1 MVEMIIALRRQMLA
15 QGTTRLEAAEILHRA
30 LQSLPEPGCLGDY
43 TDFLT
48 YNREEN
54 RTGEF
59 AIKKK
64 LLLHHQTRVAQYL
77 VTLNCFNCQ
86 CGRSLNEH
94 VRDQTVDLYLLCPRC
109 LATPYCDTICASRF
123 QPLHALVCNTHPAW
137 ESDAGHPINFFAY
150 VPLITRATHTQKI
163 LPPYPPVFQLSPNT
177 FGDTSIAIMKGT
189 EAFWSKEGRI

>member
-1 MVEMIIALRRQMLA
+1 MIIALRRQMLA

-86 CGRSLNEH
+86 CGRTPRAGLQYARNPTQGTLSTSLPTSPGQRIRKRSYH
-94 VRDQTVDLYLLCPRC
+94 PTLPYSSCHQTRSGTPR
-109 LATPYCDTICASRF
+109 SR
-123 QPLHALVCNTHPAW
+123 
-137 ESDAGHPINFFAY
+137 
-150 VPLITRATHTQKI
+150 
-163 LPPYPPVFQLSPNT
+163 
-177 FGDTSIAIMKGT
+177 
-189 EAFWSKEGRI
+189 